1 MESRLDLGTEFGNLA
16 VSEGFVTSEQVY
28 ICQRI
33 ADTFEDEDSRKSL
46 DVVMTEHGYI
56 TPEQRDGLLKILGIT
71 FVSCPHCD
79 KGFKELDTD
88 IQEVM
93 YCRHCEKSFEY
104 QNIGQTDMSQT
115 SITSGKT
122 LASFHQQ
129 TCDAYIGKLLGEK
142 YEIVEKIAVGGWS
155 TIYKAKRKLL
165 NIDDVVAMKIL
176 HINLRENPQDIKR
189 FYNEAATICEL
200 HHPNAIYLYDFARD
214 ANGTIY
220 MAMEFIHGKNLK
232 EIIRENGPFTATRM
246 LHIIFQVCDVISAA
260 HKHPKKI
267 IHRDITPQNIMLSR
281 VGELEDFVKVLD
293 FGIAKLWLHDN
304 VSLTGSIVGTPLYM
318 APEQWTG
325 ECDERTDIYSLGTI
339 MYEMLTGET
348 PFQGDQ
354 IVLMNKHI
362 NEKPKPF
369 RKLGKKLEIP
379 KYLEHIIFKCLEK
392 DKDKRPQSVDELKTL
407 LQNEK
412 DVIKSTFSNYS
423 SRTVLVMILIF
434 LLLPWSL
441 YTFLWS
447 GRNKK
452 NMTLP
457 ISRVS
462 LHKAHPQK
470 LPGFQKSDNGNN
482 THTVQDNIAETS
494 SNKEFNINYGVYK
507 TSLIPKPVLGP
518 PYNNDNGLMRT
529 SLEKPT
535 SKDSSDKVVD
545 KVQKYNTLPDDM
557 KAIPDKE
564 EIIKDEIQRWL
575 QDYQKALEM
584 ADVETLKEVGFIS
597 SKKEERKFRKQDSY
611 INYVS
616 VSLKNAVIDL
626 QDDGDQAVVSF
637 DREDEWTDECGD
649 RHKKVPPR
657 ITKILKKEDG
667 MWKIVKNTDQTKMQ
681 AIMHQKYKDIF
692 DGITTRYSNLRKIV
706 AKLSLALTEKTSEAH
721 DATTDTEKFDKSNKK
736 LFP

>member
-1 MESRLDLGTEFGNLA
+1 MESRLDVDTEIGNLA
-16 VSEGFVTSEQVY
+16 ISEGFVTPAQVY
-28 ICQRI
+28 TCQRI
-33 ADTFEDEDSRKSL
+33 AETFEHEDPRKSL
-46 DVVMTEHGYI
+46 DAVMAERGYI

-71 FVSCPHCD
+71 WVFCPHCN
-79 KGFKELDTD
+79 KEFKEADAN

-93 YCRHCEKSFEY
+93 YCKHCEKSFEY
-104 QNIGQTDMSQT
+104 QNIGQMDMRQT

-129 TCDAYIGKLLGEK
+129 TCDSYIGKLLGEK

-220 MAMEFIHGKNLK
+220 MAMEFVHGKNLK
-232 EIIRENGPFTATRM
+232 EIIRENGPFAVTRM

-267 IHRDITPQNIMLSR
+267 IHRDITPQNIMLSK
-281 VGELEDFVKVLD
+281 VGELDDFVKVLD

-325 ECDERTDIYSLGTI
+325 ACDERTDIYSLGTI

-362 NEKPKPF
+362 NEKPKSF
-369 RKLGKKLEIP
+369 RKLDKKLEIP
-379 KYLEHIIFKCLEK
+379 KYIEHIIFKCLEK
-392 DKDKRPQSVDELKTL
+392 DKEKRPQSVDELKSL

-412 DVIKSTFSNYS
+412 DIIKSTFSNYS
-423 SRTVLVMILIF
+423 SRPVLVMILIF
-434 LLLPWSL
+434 LLLPLSL
-441 YTFLWS
+441 YTFFWS

-457 ISRVS
+457 IDSVS
-462 LHKAHPQK
+462 LHKTHSRE
-470 LPGFQKSDNGNN
+470 LPDFQKSDNGNN
-482 THTVQDNIAETS
+482 KRVVQGNVVETS
-494 SNKEFNINYGVYK
+494 LNKEFNINYGVYK
-507 TSLIPKPVLGP
+507 ISIIPRPVLAL
-518 PYNNDNGLMRT
+518 PYDNDNGFMHT
-529 SLEKPT
+529 SLEKSM

-545 KVQKYNTLPDDM
+545 KVQKYNTLNDDI

-584 ADVETLKEVGFIS
+584 ADIETLKEVGFIS
-597 SKKEERKFRKQDSY
+597 SKKEEKKFRKQDSY

-616 VSLKNAVIDL
+616 VSLENAAIDVKNDGNQAVI
-626 QDDGDQAVVSF
+626 SF
-637 DREDEWTDECGD
+637 DREDEWTDERGD
-649 RHKKVPPR
+649 RHKKVSPR

-667 MWKIVKNTDQTKMQ
+667 VWKIAKTTDQTKMQ

-692 DGITTRYSNLRKIV
+692 DGITTKYGGFRKMI
-706 AKLSLALTEKTSEAH
+706 AKLSLALTEKTNESN
-721 DATTDTEKFDKSNKK
+721 DATADTKKFFRK
-736 LFP
+736 